1 MPAAM
6 RRARIETRASRLPG
20 SFNNSNRAQ
29 SLPRRR
35 YRHGNTTN
43 ARMDRLSI
51 CYGFTFF
58 HQVISR
64 KEMRDAADF
73 RPKARGA
80 RTESSEAE

>member
-1 MPAAM
+1 
-6 RRARIETRASRLPG
+6 
-20 SFNNSNRAQ
+20 
-29 SLPRRR
+29 
-35 YRHGNTTN
+35 
-43 ARMDRLSI
+43 MDRLSI